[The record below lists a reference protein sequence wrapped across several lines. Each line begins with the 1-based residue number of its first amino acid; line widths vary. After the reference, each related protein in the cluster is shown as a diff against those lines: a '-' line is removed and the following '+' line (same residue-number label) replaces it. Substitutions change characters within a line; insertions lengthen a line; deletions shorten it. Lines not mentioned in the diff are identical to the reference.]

1 METNLKLLPGIP
13 NKAHRFLNFARTD
26 YSKMMG
32 SSKAKTRASET
43 ASCFLFELKTSVET
57 GDHAV
62 YLSGNFNDWNIR
74 DDHFRME
81 QTAPGHFELCLALAE
96 LPPVLEYK
104 YHRGSWDEVEL
115 DQFGNEV
122 SNRIVTSEEGQIR
135 DEVPRWKSAGLTYSK
150 ALLPRIRVISE
161 AFEIPQLIK
170 TRRIAALLPH
180 DYETSGKRYP
190 VLYLQDGQNLFDDY
204 APFGSWGV
212 DKKLAVMAE
221 RGTHEIIIIA
231 IDHAEDERIE
241 EFTPSYRTRLGVGQ
255 GKKYVSFLADTL
267 KPYVDSHFRTLPGR
281 ESTGIGGSSMGGLI
295 SIYAGLM
302 YPKTY
307 SKLMIFSP
315 SLWVAPNIHF
325 HAIQF
330 QEVLQTSVYLYG
342 GGAEGANVIP
352 NIQKLKTAL
361 EKQGQDG
368 RMQFELSIDPN
379 GEHNEKRWGEEFP
392 RAIEWLYYNTINENP

>member
-1 METNLKLLPGIP
+1 M
-13 NKAHRFLNFARTD
+13 R
-26 YSKMMG
+26 
-32 SSKAKTRASET
+32 T
-43 ASCFLFELKTSVET
+43 ASCFLFELETSVEE
-57 GDHAV
+57 GDHAI
-62 YLSGNFNDWNIR
+62 YLAGNFNDWHIHDER
-74 DDHFRME
+74 FQLTR
-81 QTAPGHFELCLALAE
+81 TAPGHFELCIPLEE

-115 DQFGNEV
+115 DQYGNEV
-122 SNRIVTSEEGQIR
+122 SNRMVTTEEGHRR
-135 DEVPRWKSAGLTYSK
+135 DIVVRWKTSGRTYP
-150 ALLPRIRVISE
+150 LEFLPRIQVISD

-170 TRRIAALLPH
+170 TRRIAALLPY
-180 DYETSGKRYP
+180 DYDTSDKRYP

-212 DKKLAVMAE
+212 DKKLAIMAE
-221 RGTHEIIIIA
+221 RGTHELIIIA

-267 KPYVDSHFRTLPGR
+267 KPYVDSHFRTLPER
-281 ESTGIGGSSMGGLI
+281 ENTGIGGSSMGGLI

-302 YPKTY
+302 YPNIY

-330 QEVLQTSVYLYG
+330 QDVLRTKVYLYG

-352 NIQKLKTAL
+352 NIQKLKAAL
-361 EKQGQDG
+361 EKQGQDQ
-368 RMQFELSIDPN
+368 RMQFELAIDPN

-392 RAIEWLYYNTINENP
+392 RAIEWLYFDKKN

>member
-1 METNLKLLPGIP
+1 
-13 NKAHRFLNFARTD
+13 
-26 YSKMMG
+26 MG
-32 SSKAKTRASET
+32 NSKAKTQDEEMRT
-43 ASCFLFELKTSVET
+43 ASCFLFELETSVEE
-57 GDHAV
+57 GDHAI
-62 YLSGNFNDWNIR
+62 YLAGNFNDWHIHDER
-74 DDHFRME
+74 FQLTR
-81 QTAPGHFELCLALAE
+81 TAPGHFELCIPLEE

-115 DQFGNEV
+115 DQYGNEV
-122 SNRIVTSEEGQIR
+122 SNRMVTTEEGHRR
-135 DEVPRWKSAGLTYSK
+135 DIVVRWKTSGRTYP
-150 ALLPRIRVISE
+150 LEFLPRIQVISD

-170 TRRIAALLPH
+170 TRRIAALLPY
-180 DYETSGKRYP
+180 DYDTSDKRYP

-212 DKKLAVMAE
+212 DKKLAIMAE
-221 RGTHEIIIIA
+221 RGTHELIIIA

-267 KPYVDSHFRTLPGR
+267 KPYVDSHFRTLPER
-281 ESTGIGGSSMGGLI
+281 ENTGIGGSSMGGLI

-302 YPKTY
+302 YPNIY

-330 QEVLQTSVYLYG
+330 QDVLRTKVYLYG

-352 NIQKLKTAL
+352 NIQKLKAAL
-361 EKQGQDG
+361 EKQGQDQ
-368 RMQFELSIDPN
+368 RMQFELAIDPN

-392 RAIEWLYYNTINENP
+392 RAIEWLYFDKKN